1 MTTDSKLPTSNSKLQ
16 SSDSRLQTPSSAL
29 YIIKI
34 GGNVID
40 HEENLKIFLKSLSGL
55 NEKFILI
62 HGGGKVATEISK
74 GLGIEAQMVDGR
86 RITDAETLKIVTMVY
101 GGLINKKIV
110 SNLQALGKNAIGLTG
125 ADANII
131 MATKRPVKNGIDYG
145 FVGDV
150 ESVNGAVLNTFLKE
164 NLQPV
169 LAPLTH
175 DGKGNMLNTNAD
187 TVASKVAVAMSSYFN
202 THLVYCFELKG
213 VLKDINDKDSVISE
227 INTDTYHKLK
237 ETGVIAKGMIPKMDN
252 SFDAIKSGVQ
262 SVIICHA
269 DDISAIVNQ
278 KENKGTTLKK

>member
-1 MTTDSKLPTSNSKLQ
+1 MNSN
-16 SSDSRLQTPSSAL
+16 L

-40 HEENLKIFLKSLSGL
+40 HEENLKAFLQSLSGL

-110 SNLQALGKNAIGLTG
+110 SNLQAMGKNAIGLTG

-131 MATKRPVKNGIDYG
+131 FASKRPVKNGIDYG
-145 FVGDV
+145 YVGDV
-150 ESVNGAVLNTFLKE
+150 ERVNGAMLNTFL
-164 NLQPV
+164 NADLQPV

-175 DGKGNMLNTNAD
+175 DGQGNMLNTNAD
-187 TVASKVAVAMSSYFN
+187 TVASTVAVAMAPYFN

-213 VLKDINDKDSVISE
+213 VLTDINDKDSVIPE
-227 INTDTYHKLK
+227 INAETYDTYKQS
-237 ETGVIAKGMIPKMDN
+237 GVIAKGMIPKLDN
-252 SFDAIKSGVQ
+252 SFEAINTGVR

-269 DDISAIVNQ
+269 DDIKSIVNN
-278 KENKGTTLKK
+278 KEKKGTTLRK